1 MSRIPEHSARFMAA
15 FRERILV
22 LDGAMGTMIQA
33 RNLSAEDFGGAALE
47 GCNEHLNLTRPD
59 VVRRVHVAYL
69 EAGADAISTNTFG
82 CAPWVLAEYGLA
94 ERAYEI
100 TRAAAR
106 LAREAASDAFVV
118 GALGPSTRSIS
129 VTRNIGFDEVCEGY
143 ALQAAALIEG
153 GVDAILLETCQ
164 DTLNVK
170 AAGLGVRRAMR
181 QAGATPPLMLSATI
195 EPMGTMLAG
204 QAVEAFA
211 ASVEH
216 LAPLSIG
223 LNCAT
228 GPEFMTDHL
237 RSLALLSPRFV
248 SVYPN
253 AGLPDE
259 RGQYGETPVSLA
271 LKLQRFVEEGWVN
284 LVGGCCGTTPAHI
297 KAIADM
303 VRGEPPRRPPAR
315 GASAVSGVEVL
326 YPAEDNRPIFVGERT
341 NV

>member
-1 MSRIPEHSARFMAA
+1 MSAPLRDALDR
-15 FRERILV
+15 RILV
-22 LDGAMGTMIQA
+22 LDGAMGTMLQGA
-33 RNLSAEDFGGAALE
+33 GLGAADFGGAPLE
-47 GCNEHLNLTRPD
+47 GCNENLTLTRPD
-59 VVRRVHVAYL
+59 VIRRVHAAYL

-82 CAPWVLAEYGLA
+82 CAPWVLGEYGLA
-94 ERAYEI
+94 DQAYEI
-100 TRAAAR
+100 ARAAAR
-106 LAREAASDAFVV
+106 LAREVAGDALVL

-129 VTRNIGFDEVCEGY
+129 VTRNTTFDEVCEGY
-143 ALQAAALIEG
+143 ALQAAALIDG
-153 GVDAILLETCQ
+153 GVDAILLETAQ

-170 AAGLGVRRAMR
+170 AAGRGIRRAMR
-181 QAGATPPLMLSATI
+181 EAGVSLPLMLSATI

-211 ASVEH
+211 VSVEH
-216 LAPLSIG
+216 LAPLTIG

-237 RSLALLSPRFV
+237 RSLALLSPHFV

-259 RGQYGETPVSLA
+259 RGQYGETPASLA
-271 LKLQRFVEEGWVN
+271 LKLQRFVREGWVN

-297 KAIADM
+297 RAIADM

-326 YPAEDNRPIFVGERT
+326 YPAEDNRPIFVGE
-341 NV
+341 